1 MLRKR
6 WDCGDGQREES
17 GEIRLLSLS
26 TIGRSSKSRAR
37 RAGRDDGDVKEK
49 SSNISVPFLMES
61 MWLSGEFEVWK
72 YRVVNMRSFD

>member
-26 TIGRSSKSRAR
+26 TIRRSSGSRAR
-37 RAGRDDGDVKEK
+37 RDGRDDGEVKEK
-49 SSNISVPFLMES
+49 SSNIFFLLFLLYS
-61 MWLSGEFEVWK
+61 IWLSGECQV
-72 YRVVNMRSFD
+72 

>member
-26 TIGRSSKSRAR
+26 TIRRSSGSRAR
-37 RAGRDDGDVKEK
+37 RGGRDDGEVKEK
-49 SSNISVPFLMES
+49 SSNILLSSVLVALDI
-61 MWLSGEFEVWK
+61 LSGEYQV
-72 YRVVNMRSFD
+72 

>member
-26 TIGRSSKSRAR
+26 TIRRSSGSRAR
-37 RAGRDDGDVKEK
+37 RAGRDDAEVKEK
-49 SSNISVPFLMES
+49 SSNIFFVLLFLFHS
-61 MWLSGEFEVWK
+61 IWLSGECQV
-72 YRVVNMRSFD
+72 

>member
-26 TIGRSSKSRAR
+26 TISRSSGSRAR
-37 RAGRDDGDVKEK
+37 RAGRDEGDVKEK
-49 SSNISVPFLMES
+49 SSNIFFPLDFVDS
-61 MWLSGEFEVWK
+61 MWLSGEYKVWG
-72 YRVVNMRSFD
+72 V